1 MMIMEKQMIE
11 ETLHYV
17 VKSAEAITI
26 AARVFGYDSKEV
38 ELVVKSLLNH
48 LDDYKEE
55 IMCSQCSCKPFQS
68 SKIYDV

>member
-1 MMIMEKQMIE
+1 MAMEKQVVE
-11 ETLHYV
+11 ESLHYI
-17 VKSAEAITI
+17 VKNAEAITI
-26 AARVFGYDSKEV
+26 AARVFGYGSKEV

-55 IMCSQCSCKPFQS
+55 SMGGGCPCKPFQS

>member
-1 MMIMEKQMIE
+1 MAMEKQVVE
-11 ETLHYV
+11 ESLHYI

-55 IMCSQCSCKPFQS
+55 SMGGGCPCKPFQS
-68 SKIYDV
+68 SKMYDV